1 MQRSVR
7 RAAARVL
14 VASVLWRLVCVA
26 TLIITTHTQTAFDT
40 SGALLRWTIPGA
52 DREVAW
58 DTWAVPFV
66 RWDTVYFV
74 GMAHPL
80 GGYQYEQMLAFQP
93 GIVGILR
100 LLGTSHASPWSPTR
114 AVVRTTLLANI
125 LSCVSPVLLYLVTRA
140 QFRSEKFA
148 VRAALLSVFAPASGT
163 ALSSPTPEPF
173 FSFLALLG
181 LTCLSWDAAP
191 RLARLWAAA
200 CFAGATLFRANGVLL
215 SGFLIWHALWRPSL
229 RRVPRSVAAW
239 MADALTAGGSV
250 LLAGLPLALQQAWAY
265 AHLCPGRPWCR
276 DTVPLPY
283 SYIQAAYWDVGFGR
297 YWTLAQV
304 PNFVL
309 AAPVLVLGAWAWVR
323 LAHSWRR
330 VWTDAWWPGQS
341 EGQACELA
349 HVYYTAA
356 VLALLLFVSHVQIA
370 LRFATPGGLPLL
382 WWGAALLCDEHPR
395 VGRVFLGY
403 LLWYS
408 LAATV
413 LYAGFYPP
421 A

>member
-7 RAAARVL
+7 PAAARVL
-14 VASVLWRLVCVA
+14 ATSVLWRLVCVA
-26 TLIITTHTQTAFDT
+26 TLVITTHTQTAFDT
-40 SGALLRWTIPGA
+40 SGTLLRWSISDAEKET
-52 DREVAW
+52 AW

-93 GIVGILR
+93 GIVGVLR
-100 LLGTSHASPWSPTR
+100 LLGTSGSTWSPTR
-114 AVVRTTLLANI
+114 AVVRTALLANI
-125 LSCVSPVLLYLVTRA
+125 LSCVSPVLLYLITRT
-140 QFRSEKFA
+140 QFRSEKIA
-148 VRAALLSVFAPASGT
+148 TRAALLSIYAPASGT
-163 ALSSPTPEPF
+163 VLSSPTPEPF

-181 LTCLSWDAAP
+181 FMHLSWDAAP
-191 RLARLWAAA
+191 HLARLCASV

-215 SGFLIWHALWRPSL
+215 SGFLVWHALWRPCL
-229 RRVPRSVAAW
+229 RRVPRTVAVW
-239 MADALTAGGSV
+239 IGDALVTIGCV
-250 LLAGLPLALQQAWAY
+250 LLVWLPFVLQQAWAY
-265 AHLCPGRPWCR
+265 AHLCPGRPWCN
-276 DTVPLPY
+276 DMVPLPY
-283 SYIQAAYWDVGFGR
+283 SYIQAAYWDVGLGR
-297 YWTLAQV
+297 YWTTAQV

-309 AAPVLVLGAWAWVR
+309 ATPVLGLGAWACVR

-330 VWTDAWWPGQS
+330 VWTDTWRPWHSAGH
-341 EGQACELA
+341 ACELA
-349 HVYYTAA
+349 YIYYTAA

-382 WWGAALLCDEHPR
+382 WWGAALLRDEHPR
-395 VGRVFLGY
+395 MGRVFLGY